1 MFVPV
6 KIQQNTS
13 NSEPLSIFFQI
24 SKSYYKNVNS
34 HQRKT
39 KVSKSS
45 NENELKK
52 AERDLGNN
60 SFSTINSNPSGELK
74 NNILK
79 W

>member
-1 MFVPV
+1 MFVPG

-24 SKSYYKNVNS
+24 SKSYYKNINS

-39 KVSKSS
+39 KVSKS
-45 NENELKK
+45 NENEVKK

-60 SFSTINSNPSGELK
+60 SVSTINSSPSGELK